1 MNSRLCL
8 TSGTVAMRVWL
19 LACVGLA
26 SGAVWLSQRSAQA
39 AGTVVTV
46 SAASFRLD
54 GIAPETIV
62 AGFGEGLATQTVI
75 GTDSDPNTPGI
86 QLPTSLAG
94 TSVRVNG
101 QLAGLF
107 FVSANQVNYFVPAN
121 TPLGNVSVAVTSGN
135 GMTFAGT
142 IEVRQVAPAIFSA
155 NASGVGVP
163 AAVALR
169 VRANGQQSYETI
181 ATFNQ
186 AANRFLANPIDLGPE
201 GDRVFL
207 VLFLSGIRRA
217 PDPNNDGNVNEFVRV
232 IINGL
237 EVTPAYAGK
246 QGELLGLDQINVELP
261 RGLQGSAA
269 LDVIVVVNDFGVS
282 NPTQVELVAPPIT
295 NLSWRPL
302 GLPSR
307 VVRAFATIGSY
318 LFAATN
324 QGVFCSGDNGVNWIA
339 VNNGLPPNA
348 SILSLLANGSA
359 LYAGLQGGGVCIS
372 TNNGQSWTAIN
383 TGLSGNTLTINYLIF
398 FGPTL
403 YAATAGGVCVYNN
416 GQWQAFNTGLSTLD
430 SATLLVFGGRLCV
443 GTRGGGIFLLN
454 GTQWGGINSG
464 LPAGAQVLSLAYTG
478 AALYA
483 GLNGAGLCVSRNNG
497 QSWTL
502 VGGGLPATATIY
514 SIWPDGARCYVATA
528 AGIYVSND
536 NGATWILLSNGLT
549 NPNLYAIFAI
559 ASRLL
564 AGSNGNGV
572 FGAALVTSSTNRL
585 PVAYGQSV
593 ALDEDTTRAITL
605 GGLDLDLDP
614 LNYFIQT
621 SPANGTLTGTAPNLS
636 YTPRAN
642 FNGADRFAFF
652 ITDGRGGTSPA
663 AEVAILVNPVNDAPL
678 LNVPGPI
685 NVNAGQAVNFN
696 VQASDVDAGQTVT
709 LSATNLPQGA
719 LFNLVTGNPVNG
731 NFAWTPQ
738 SGGTFTLNFTAT
750 DNAVPPLSTTRSV
763 TVTVAPGAGPGVWA
777 AAGSGLAGS
786 FLSIRALVV
795 SGANL
800 FAGTQSNGVYRSS
813 DNGATWT
820 SVNTGLPNPSIV
832 SLSVVGPNVYAGTGG
847 SGLYVT
853 NNNGANWMV
862 AGSGI
867 PLQRGVYTVSASGP
881 YLLAGTDAG
890 LYNSTDGGANWTVG
904 GKGFDPPTLS
914 VNSLLA
920 LGNTVYAGTISG
932 FYVSTNNGGNWT
944 PANTGL
950 ANGLALNILSLLQRG
965 GMLYAGTFDGVYS
978 TSLSNLNWTKLNTG
992 NPSGQPIYGVA
1003 GDTNYLFA
1011 NNPST
1016 VYFSVDGGANWAIIN
1031 GGQPPLYPLS
1041 LAAANGYVF
1050 VTCNSCGFFR
1060 ALYPALAGN
1069 KPPVLTVPGPQ
1080 SVATGQNFSF
1090 TVSATDADAGQ
1101 TLTYTAYGLP
1111 AGAAFNAATRQF
1123 SWTPGAA
1130 GIYTIGFGVTDN
1142 GSPARSD
1149 FKTVTLTV
1157 TGR

>member
-1 MNSRLCL
+1 MKSLLCL
-8 TSGTVAMRVWL
+8 TPWTMVMRVWL

-26 SGAVWLSQRSAQA
+26 SGTIWLGQRDAQA
-39 AGTVVTV
+39 GGTVVTV

-54 GIAPETIV
+54 GIAPETVV
-62 AGFGEGLATQTVI
+62 AAFGEGLATQTVI
-75 GTDSDPNTPGI
+75 GTDSEPNTPGI

-107 FVSANQVNYFVPAN
+107 FVSANQINYLIPAN
-121 TPLGNVSVAVTSGN
+121 TPLGNVNVEVKSGN
-135 GMTFAGT
+135 GMTSTGT

-169 VRANGQQSYETI
+169 VRANGQQSFEAI

-186 AANRFLANPIDLGPE
+186 TANRFLASPIELGPE
-201 GDRVFL
+201 GDKVFL

-269 LDVIVVVNDFGVS
+269 LDVIVVVNGFGVS
-282 NPTQVELVAPPIT
+282 NTTQAELVAPPIT
-295 NLSWRPL
+295 SLSWRPL

-348 SILSLLANGSA
+348 SILSLLANGSV
-359 LYAGLQGGGVCIS
+359 LYAGLQGGGVCVS

-383 TGLSGNTLTINYLIF
+383 TGLAGNTLTINYLAF

-416 GQWQAFNTGLSTLD
+416 GQWQALNNGLSTLD
-430 SATLLVFGGRLCV
+430 SVTLLGFGGRLCV
-443 GTRGGGIFLLN
+443 GTRGGGIFALN
-454 GTQWGGINSG
+454 GTQWGAISNG
-464 LPAGAQVLSLAYTG
+464 LPAGAQVLSLANAS
-478 AALYA
+478 AAVYA

-497 QSWTL
+497 QSWTQ

-514 SIWPDGARCYVATA
+514 SIWLDGVRCYVATA

-536 NGATWILLSNGLT
+536 NGAMWILLSNGLT
-549 NPNLYAIFAI
+549 NPNIFTIFAI

-572 FGAALVTSSTNRL
+572 FGAALVTSNTNRL
-585 PVAYGQSV
+585 PVAYSQSV
-593 ALDEDTTRAITL
+593 ALDEDTTRVITL

-614 LNYFIQT
+614 LNYFIQ
-621 SPANGTLTGTAPNLS
+621 SAPVNGTLTGTAPNVL
-636 YTPRAN
+636 YTPRAD
-642 FNGADRFAFF
+642 FNGADRFRF
-652 ITDGRGGTSPA
+652 IVTDGRGGTSPA
-663 AEVAILVNPVNDAPL
+663 AEVALLVNPVNDAPL

-685 NVNAGQAVNFN
+685 NVTAGQAVNFN
-696 VQASDVDAGQTVT
+696 VQASDVDTGQTVT
-709 LSATNLPQGA
+709 LSAANLPPGA
-719 LFNLVTGNPVNG
+719 LFNPVTGNPVNG

-738 SGGTFTLNFTAT
+738 IGGTFTLNFTAA
-750 DNAVPPLSTTRSV
+750 DNAAPPLSTTRSV
-763 TVTVAPGAGPGVWA
+763 TLTVAPGAGPGVWA
-777 AAGSGLAGS
+777 AVGSGLMGS
-786 FLSIRALVV
+786 FLSFRALVT

-800 FAGTQSNGVYRSS
+800 FAGTQGNGVYRSS

-820 SVNTGLPNPSIV
+820 SVNTGLTNPSIV

-847 SGLYVT
+847 SGLFVT
-853 NNNGANWMV
+853 NNNGANWTV
-862 AGSGI
+862 AGNGI
-867 PLQRGVYTVSASGP
+867 PLQRGVYTVAASGQ
-881 YLLAGTDAG
+881 YRLAGTDSG
-890 LYNSTDGGANWTVG
+890 LYHSTDGGANWTLG
-904 GKGFDPPTLS
+904 GRGFDPPTLS

-932 FYVSTNNGGNWT
+932 FYVSNNNGASWT
-944 PANTGL
+944 LASTGL
-950 ANGLALNILSLLQRG
+950 GNGLALNILSLLQRG
-965 GMLYAGTFDGVYS
+965 GTLYAGTFDGVYA

-992 NPSGQPIYGVA
+992 NPNGQPIYGLA

-1016 VYFSVDGGANWAIIN
+1016 VYFSVDGGANWAVVN
-1031 GGQPPLYPLS
+1031 GGQPPRFPLS
-1041 LAAANGYVF
+1041 LAAANGYVL

-1060 ALYPALAGN
+1060 ALYPVLTGN
-1069 KPPVLTVPGPQ
+1069 NPPVLTVPGSQ
-1080 SVATGQNFSF
+1080 SVAAGQNLSF
-1090 TVSATDADAGQ
+1090 TISATDADAGQ
-1101 TLTYTAYGLP
+1101 SLTYTAYGLP

-1123 SWTPGAA
+1123 SWTAAA
-1130 GIYTIGFGVTDN
+1130 GIYNIGFGVTDN

-1149 FKTVTLTV
+1149 FKTATLTV